1 MKVVK
6 NEDTSFGKE
15 VHKRFLGGHW
25 SRKLYKKNMQYTKMV
40 QNTNVLSVE
49 NTIKQIPLNW

>member
-40 QNTNVLSVE
+40 QNTNVLSV
-49 NTIKQIPLNW
+49 